1 MLSPGILIAIDVTLL
16 YVVMGPLVL
25 YALYVVFD
33 SLGQKKEGTSNA
45 VDSNVGKDA
54 ALWSDEDIR
63 L

>member
-25 YALYVVFD
+25 YGLYVVFD
-33 SLGQKKEGTSNA
+33 SLGQKKEGESKA
-45 VDSNVGKDA
+45 VGSIVEEDS

>member
-25 YALYVVFD
+25 YGLYVVFD
-33 SLGQKKEGTSNA
+33 SLGQKKEGSSNT